1 MVIEP
6 GQTHLLSLPGEVVE
20 IFEKEG
26 HCLTKIALRHS
37 NLLEITAENLKDAHL
52 GDRVVIEAR
61 ITIDQI
67 KPQDLDDVP
76 DSDFVR
82 QIGQARE

>member
-20 IFEKEG
+20 IFERDG

-37 NLLEITAENLKDAHL
+37 NLLDITAENLQDAHL
-52 GDRVVIEAR
+52 GDRVIIEAK
-61 ITIDQI
+61 ITIDRI
-67 KPQDLDDVP
+67 RSQDLNDDLEP
-76 DSDFVR
+76 DFVK
-82 QIGQARE
+82 QVGQTGE

>member
-1 MVIEP
+1 MIEP
-6 GQTHLLSLPGEVVE
+6 GQTHLLLLPGEVVE

-37 NLLEITAENLKDAHL
+37 NLLDIAAENLQDAHL
-52 GDRVVIEAR
+52 GDRVIIEAR

-67 KPQDLDDVP
+67 RPQDLDDDP
-76 DSDFVR
+76 DPDLVR
-82 QIGQARE
+82 QISQAGE

>member
-6 GQTHLLSLPGEVVE
+6 GQTHLFSLPGEVVE

-37 NLLEITAENLKDAHL
+37 ELLDITAENLQDAHL
-52 GDRVVIEAR
+52 GDRVIIEAK
-61 ITIDQI
+61 ITIDRI
-67 KPQDLDDVP
+67 RPQDLNDHVEL
-76 DSDFVR
+76 DFAK
-82 QIGQARE
+82 QIGQTGE

>member
-26 HCLTKIALRHS
+26 HCLTKIALRHP
-37 NLLEITAENLKDAHL
+37 NWLDITAENLQDSHL
-52 GDRVVIEAR
+52 GDRVIIEAK
-61 ITIDQI
+61 ITIDRI
-67 KPQDLDDVP
+67 RPQDLNDDLGP
-76 DSDFVR
+76 DSVK
-82 QIGQARE
+82 QIGPTGE

>member
-1 MVIEP
+1 VIEP

-37 NLLEITAENLKDAHL
+37 NLLDIAAENLQDAHL
-52 GDRVVIEAR
+52 GDRVIIEAR

-67 KPQDLDDVP
+67 RPQDLDDDP
-76 DSDFVR
+76 DPDLVR
-82 QIGQARE
+82 QISQAGE